1 MTTFSPKPPDLGI
14 PTNENCESTQL
25 ETALVIA
32 ALGAA
37 KLVDASD
44 WGIEEKSRALTRF
57 VQQLTELR
65 ERYPILR
72 RSRFLTGEYDEELAV
87 KDVTWINAAGT
98 EMRADEWDD
107 VNMHCFGMLMDGWA
121 QPTGIRRRGED
132 AIAAGIERPP

>member
-1 MTTFSPKPPDLGI
+1 MLGSAAEPTWREPAKLPERMPMPGRRLGDLGLRRAAR
-14 PTNENCESTQL
+14 QRFQR
-25 ETALVIA
+25 LVIA

-72 RSRFLTGEYDEELAV
+72 RRRFLTGEYDEELAV
-87 KDVTWINAAGT
+87 KYVSLD
-98 EMRADEWDD
+98 
-107 VNMHCFGMLMDGWA
+107 HY
-121 QPTGIRRRGED
+121 RRH
-132 AIAAGIERPP
+132 